1 MAATY
6 PSDQSFIA
14 ALWDRNISAASYFY
28 DHYASFLFRAITC
41 HAKNQKQAQK
51 ILENTMIYIWD
62 HIEEFEGQDQRLL
75 IWMSGIA
82 RKTAL
87 AHRTTPMTIKLFKLK
102 KMNFNAASLPK
113 WLLLADIKKTA

>member
-1 MAATY
+1 V
-6 PSDQSFIA
+6 
-14 ALWDRNISAASYFY
+14 
-28 DHYASFLFRAITC
+28 ITC

-51 ILENTMIYIWD
+51 ILEKTMIYICD
-62 HIEEFEGQDQRLL
+62 HIEEFKGQDQRLL

-87 AHRTTPMTIKLFKLK
+87 AHRTNPMTIKVFKLK

>member
-1 MAATY
+1 MAATF

-14 ALWDRNISAASYFY
+14 ALRDRNISAASYFY
-28 DHYASFLFRAITC
+28 DHYASFLFRVITC

-51 ILENTMIYIWD
+51 ILEKTMIYVWD

-87 AHRTTPMTIKLFKLK
+87 AHQATPNTIKVLKFK
-102 KMNFNAASLPK
+102 KMNLNATSLPK
-113 WLLLADIKKTA
+113 